1 MGPVFVPTIIVDP
14 RGKIA
19 AVDLQLRL
27 VTRAEAERV
36 IRRRHDPTDLPW
48 ADGYPLDGDSRACA
62 SYVSHLPPGAG
73 PHSTSRFG
81 YYQIVEDGA
90 VIGGIGFHSPPLDGV
105 VEVGY
110 GVVEGARGRGVA
122 KQALLMIIEVAR
134 AAGVSAVVGRT
145 SDDNV
150 ASIRVMESA
159 GMVRTGRDPD
169 FLHFARRLDDRA

>member
-1 MGPVFVPTIIVDP
+1 M
-14 RGKIA
+14 
-19 AVDLQLRL
+19 DLQLRL

-36 IRRRHDPTDLPW
+36 IRRRHDPGDLSW

-81 YYQIVEDGA
+81 YYQIVEDGI
-90 VIGGIGFHSPPLDGV
+90 VIGGIGFHSPPLEGV

-110 GVVEGARGRGVA
+110 GVVPGARGRGVA
-122 KQALLMIIEVAR
+122 KKALQMIIGIAES
-134 AAGVSAVVGRT
+134 AGVTTVVGRT

-150 ASIRVMESA
+150 ASKRVMESA
-159 GMVRTGRDPD
+159 GMVQTGRDPD
-169 FLHFARRLDDRA
+169 FLRFERHLAGAP